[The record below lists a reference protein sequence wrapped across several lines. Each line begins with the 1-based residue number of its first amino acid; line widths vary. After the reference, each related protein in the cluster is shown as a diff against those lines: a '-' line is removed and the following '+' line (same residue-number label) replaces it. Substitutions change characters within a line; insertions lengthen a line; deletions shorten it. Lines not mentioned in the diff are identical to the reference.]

1 MNQFATGKMFV
12 TVARSVLAVF
22 MIAGCCA
29 SQTVAPKDKVLPA
42 KSCLD
47 SSGNPLDL
55 EHPPQFPST
64 NPPYTVS
71 SSKVDNPFD
80 FLPWVHAQDQA
91 AAQEISSLVDHQPFT
106 YDKAIRQALEKIEAQ
121 GVLPQTSGF
130 KVKIVLEIV
139 SAFCTGT
146 NVDLVYH
153 VYSSQVAPDESAT
166 PEAQATARKTPQ
178 NAAGVA
184 AGSSTDTVPIPAT
197 LVPTFGFDS
206 TDKLYAGGDLTLS
219 PFAASKIPV
228 QFTAEGQ
235 GSQAMWTFH
244 AALSTSQNSL
254 GPIMRSVYQLN
265 YNQSALPTGV
275 GAIQQA
281 QASLQYTGTS
291 RPFLKG
297 NVSARFGGLAG
308 KGDAQALLRLPA
320 QAGASTASAVNA
332 LKLYGGLDSRF
343 SHNVVAASFGL
354 ELGTAKIGDGFQWE
368 KYVGDVHHD
377 FWHTL
382 GDHHTFDLDSRLT
395 VGRIDG
401 GSAIP
406 IAERFFGGNYEQS
419 FMPNDAW
426 RIRANPVIRAI
437 PGSRFFQTA
446 QGAGADRFFAYNLT
460 AALSAW
466 QKPLVPAEVRN
477 NHELTDLL
485 NGQITTATSIEQNY
499 YAMKDP
505 NYGKIVAELP
515 VILST
520 LQALGPLVAAAQA
533 AHTGQAAAQFKA
545 CASAVRTA
553 TSRTKSAAGSSG
565 AQQYDRM
572 VNLLTISAP
581 QGEDRLTKVIASC
594 DQDLNSALGPPKAL
608 DLTAVIA
615 EQTVIE
621 ADFEAINNKAAE
633 AKADADM
640 LIVRRTLDTLF
651 KEINLISVS
660 PVFVFDIAKIGPA
673 GPLINGT
680 RYGPGGGMRLEL
692 ANSVNFTFGYARDVN
707 PGPGEGQGA
716 FFFSMGVRDLFH

>member
-1 MNQFATGKMFV
+1 
-12 TVARSVLAVF
+12 L
-22 MIAGCCA
+22 
-29 SQTVAPKDKVLPA
+29 APKDKVLPA
-42 KSCLD
+42 TSCQD
-47 SSGNPLDL
+47 SSGDPVNL
-55 EHPPQFPST
+55 EHPPQLPST

-71 SSKVDNPFD
+71 SSKIDNPFD

-106 YDKAIRQALEKIEAQ
+106 YDKAVRQALDKIEAQ

-153 VYSSQVAPDESAT
+153 VYSSQVAPGASAT
-166 PEAQATARKTPQ
+166 PETQVTAQRTPQ

-184 AGSSTDTVPIPAT
+184 GGSSTDTVAIPAT
-197 LVPTFGFDS
+197 LVPNFGFDS
-206 TDKLYAGGDLTLS
+206 TDKFYAGGDLTLS
-219 PFAASKIPV
+219 LFAASKIPV

-235 GSQAMWTFH
+235 GSQAMRTFH
-244 AALSTSQNSL
+244 AALNTTQNSL
-254 GPIMRSVYQLN
+254 GPIMLSVFQLN
-265 YNQSALPTGV
+265 YNQSAMPTGA
-275 GAIQQA
+275 GTIQQA
-281 QASLQYTGTS
+281 QASFQYSGTS

-297 NVSARFGGLAG
+297 NMSARFGGLAS
-308 KGDAQALLRLPA
+308 KGDAQALLRLPV
-320 QAGASTASAVNA
+320 QTGASTASAVNA
-332 LKLYGGLDSRF
+332 LKLYGGLYSRF
-343 SHNVVAASFGL
+343 PHNVIAASLGL
-354 ELGTAKIGDGFQWE
+354 ELGTAKISDGFQWE
-368 KYVGDVHHD
+368 RYIGDVHHD

-382 GDHHTFDLDSRLT
+382 GDHHTFDLDARMT

-419 FMPNDAW
+419 FMPNEAW
-426 RIRANPVIRAI
+426 QIRANPVIRAI

-460 AALSAW
+460 AALSTW

-485 NGQITTATSIEQNY
+485 NGQITTATSIEQNF
-499 YAMKDP
+499 YAMEDP
-505 NYGKIVAELP
+505 NYGKIVTELP
-515 VILST
+515 AILST
-520 LQALGPLVAAAQA
+520 LQTLGPLVAAAQT
-533 AHTGQAAAQFKA
+533 AHMGQAAAQFKA

-553 TSRTKSAAGSSG
+553 TSRTKSAAASNG

-594 DQDLNSALGPPKAL
+594 DQDLNSALGPPRAL

-621 ADFEAINNKAAE
+621 ADFKAISNKAAK

-640 LIVRRTLDTLF
+640 LIVHRTLDTLF
-651 KEINLISVS
+651 KEINLASLS
-660 PVFVFDIAKIGPA
+660 PVFVFDIAKIGPT
-673 GPLINGT
+673 GQLINGI
-680 RYGPGGGMRLEL
+680 RYGPGGGLRLEL
-692 ANSVNFTFGYARDVN
+692 ANSVNFTFGYARNVN
-707 PGPGEGQGA
+707 PGPGEGHGA
-716 FFFSMGVRDLFH
+716 VFLSMGVRDLFH